1 LHYLYV
7 ITKCIAM
14 KKITLLTILFFSLFS
29 LLQAQ
34 EGPQMVVMECQG
46 KIQYYAPGGKSKP
59 LNVIPGMLIAPE
71 GTLKMKKGSSM
82 QVLRGLSVVSV
93 EAAGKVAVQDALPA
107 GRQGSRFGFGADFLS
122 MVSETMNE
130 AAGPPA
136 ALTGRKGAGGDDTP
150 PPTSTRKGAGGDDT
164 PPPTSTRK
172 GAGGDDTPPPTS
184 TKKGM
189 GYGLTMLNWNF
200 PVKGKMYV
208 TEPITFSWEGYT
220 KTEGPWLF
228 TIVAD
233 KGGQVTYQAEMQEP
247 YVTLNTVQAKMN
259 IGNAY
264 SWRISPVGRPNELL
278 RAFRFSLEQEMAEK
292 GILEAVQMEPEYET
306 AGAVQ
311 KLLWEA
317 YASEEAGFLIKA
329 DRLYKEAIRQQP
341 ENWLAVQLYAA
352 FWGRNW

>member
-1 LHYLYV
+1 
-7 ITKCIAM
+7 M
-14 KKITLLTILFFSLFS
+14 KKTTLLTILLFSFFS

-59 LNVIPGMLIAPE
+59 VNVVPGSLIAPE
-71 GTLKMKKGSSM
+71 GALKMKKGASM
-82 QVLRGLSVVSV
+82 RVLNGLSIANI
-93 EAAGKVAVQDALPA
+93 EIAGKSAVQETLPA
-107 GRQGSRFGFGADFLS
+107 VRQGSRFGFGADFLA

-130 AAGPPA
+130 AAAPPA
-136 ALTGRKGAGGDDTP
+136 ALTGKKGAGGDDTP
-150 PPTSTRKGAGGDDT
+150 PPTSTKKGAGGDDT
-164 PPPTSTRK
+164 PPPTSTKK

-189 GYGLTMLNWNF
+189 GYGLSMLNWNF

-220 KTEGPWLF
+220 KVEGPLLF

-233 KGGQVTYQAEMQEP
+233 KGEQVTYQAEMQEP
-247 YVTLNTVQAKMN
+247 FVTLNTVQAKLN

-264 SWRISPVGRPNELL
+264 SWRISPVGRPNEILK
-278 RAFRFSLEQEMAEK
+278 AYRFSLEQEMAEK
-292 GILEAVQMEPEYET
+292 GILEAVEMEPEYQD
-306 AGAVQ
+306 AGTVQ

-317 YASEEAGFLIKA
+317 YASEEAGFLVKA
-329 DRLYKEAIRQQP
+329 DRLYKEAIRQEP
-341 ENWLAVQLYAA
+341 GNWLAVQLYAA